1 MKPYP
6 IELRERIITI
16 YEGGNISI
24 RKLAERFAV
33 SKGFVQKMLK
43 QQQEEGHVN
52 PGKQGGHMKGV
63 LDGREADLAAM
74 VEEHLDATLAE
85 YCEYWGEKYD
95 QWVSPSTM
103 CRALQ
108 KAQLTLKKRPYA
120 ARKPRPTGYK
130 S

>member
-1 MKPYP
+1 
-6 IELRERIITI
+6 
-16 YEGGNISI
+16 
-24 RKLAERFAV
+24 
-33 SKGFVQKMLK
+33 
-43 QQQEEGHVN
+43 
-52 PGKQGGHMKGV
+52 MKGE

-74 VEEHLDATLAE
+74 VEQHLDATLAE

-120 ARKPRPTGYK
+120 AHKPRPTGYK